1 MSMYW
6 CAQMNSFCERL
17 KEERTRLGFSQA
29 DFALLAGVQRRAQV
43 NYEAGERSPDAD
55 YLQKIST
62 VGVDVGYLITGS
74 RSSKSNQQFSWEDIE
89 KAGHGMLY
97 DAALIKVIN
106 IDSEQTYDLLHKL
119 LMRNLTKVSGI
130 NGPVADDDQLKV
142 G

>member
-1 MSMYW
+1 
-6 CAQMNSFCERL
+6 MNSFCERL

-29 DFALLAGVQRRAQV
+29 DFAVLAGVQRRAQV

-74 RSSKSNQQFSWEDIE
+74 RSSKSNQQFSWEDID

>member
-1 MSMYW
+1 MHW
-6 CAQMNSFCERL
+6 CVQMNSFCERL

-29 DFALLAGVQRRAQV
+29 DFAVLAGVQRRAQV

-74 RSSKSNQQFSWEDIE
+74 RSSKSHQQFYWEDID

-97 DAALIKVIN
+97 DAALIKVI
-106 IDSEQTYDLLHKL
+106 DSEQTYDLLHSL
-119 LMRNLTKVSGI
+119 LMRNLTKVAGI
-130 NGPVADDDQLKV
+130 SGPVADDDDQLKV